1 VAIASPLQIE
11 ILENWNMEYPCQNTL
26 CGLIKNVQM
35 QGALSA
41 PGTGR
46 TAHGKTKITKTLS
59 LVP

>member
-1 VAIASPLQIE
+1 M
-11 ILENWNMEYPCQNTL
+11 MEYPHENTL
-26 CGLIKNVQM
+26 RGLIKNVQM